1 MTAKEYLQQ
10 AYHLDQKIVSK
21 QRQIEALREIATNCS
36 PNMTGMPRNPS
47 PSRSPMADA
56 ISKLVDI
63 ESELKTELAHLLQ
76 LKVEALTVIRRVET
90 DEYKLLLEKRYLCYE
105 SWDDIALDLNCS
117 VSWTLKLHR
126 KALRAVDAILSEK
139 AKRIVKSTKV
149 HYKAHPA

>member
-1 MTAKEYLQQ
+1 
-10 AYHLDQKIVSK
+10 
-21 QRQIEALREIATNCS
+21 
-36 PNMTGMPRNPS
+36 
-47 PSRSPMADA
+47 MADA

-139 AKRIVKSTKV
+139 KQRG
-149 HYKAHPA
+149 

>member
-56 ISKLVDI
+56 IAKMIDI
-63 ESELKTELAHLLQ
+63 ETELEHELAALLQ
-76 LKVEALTVIRRVET
+76 LKVDALMIIRKVEN

-117 VSWTLKLHR
+117 VSWTLKQHR
-126 KALRAVDAILSEK
+126 KALRAVDVILSENLK
-139 AKRIVKSTKV
+139 EDSKV
-149 HYKAHPA
+149 H

>member
-63 ESELKTELAHLLQ
+63 ESELKTGAGAPSSAEG
-76 LKVEALTVIRRVET
+76 RGT
-90 DEYKLLLEKRYLCYE
+90 DRYPSCG
-105 SWDDIALDLNCS
+105 D
-117 VSWTLKLHR
+117 
-126 KALRAVDAILSEK
+126 
-139 AKRIVKSTKV
+139 
-149 HYKAHPA
+149 

>member
-56 ISKLVDI
+56 ISKLVHI

-139 AKRIVKSTKV
+139 SKEDSKV
-149 HYKAHPA
+149 H